1 MQTYEML
8 ELIYLVICKLPNK
21 VLQHVCVNVKALC
34 SNNFNKVFNF

>member
-8 ELIYLVICKLPNK
+8 ELIYWVICKLRNK

-34 SNNFNKVFNF
+34 FNNFNKVFNF